1 MTRRAAAGIGRL
13 LPLLVIVAAVVIVAG
28 AALLAACGG
37 SHGGATTQPTASATP
52 TSPATGTAEPT
63 ATPSVSPTAAAA
75 TTTLRLY
82 FLREGKLGVAERQV
96 PHTTM
101 PATAS
106 LRALLAGPKSGEA
119 RAGLYSVIPAGT
131 KVLDFSIDGGVA
143 HLDLSDGFAAEDS
156 EEAAAQ
162 RTAEVVYTLTRFP
175 TVKSVAL
182 TVGGKPVSP
191 TGTAGSTTGDLSRA
205 DFRDLEPTIFVETPG
220 VGADLSSPFTL
231 SGTASVFEGTV
242 AARLVDSSGRRIVE
256 VVVTASR
263 GAPGRGRFAKLVPFS
278 TAAKAGTLI
287 VFDQSMEDGSR
298 QDEIKIPVSFA
309 AD

>member
-1 MTRRAAAGIGRL
+1 MTRRATAGIGRL

-37 SHGGATTQPTASATP
+37 STGGATT
-52 TSPATGTAEPT
+52 EPT
-63 ATPSVSPTAAAA
+63 ATSASTSPGASEPAASPSASPAA

-96 PHTTM
+96 PRTTM

-106 LRALLAGPKSGEA
+106 LEALLAGPQGGEPD
-119 RAGLYSVIPAGT
+119 AGLHSVIPAGT
-131 KVLDFSIDGGVA
+131 QLLDLSIESGVA
-143 HLDLSDGFAAEDS
+143 HVDLSDEFAAEDS

-175 TVKSVAL
+175 AVRRVAL
-182 TVGGKPVSP
+182 TVGGEPFSP
-191 TGTAGSTTGDLSRA
+191 TGAGASSQAELSRS
-205 DFRDLEPTIFVETPG
+205 DFRDLEPNIFVETPG
-220 VGADLSSPFTL
+220 VGAELSSPFTF
-231 SGTASVFEGTV
+231 SGTAMVFEGTV
-242 AARLVDSSGRRIVE
+242 LARLADSSGRRIVE

-263 GAPGRGRFAKLVPFS
+263 GAPGRGKFVKVVPFS
-278 TAAKAGTLI
+278 TSAKSGTLI
-287 VFDQSMEDGSR
+287 VFDESMEDGSR
-298 QDEIKIPVSFA
+298 QDEVRIPVAFS

>member
-13 LPLLVIVAAVVIVAG
+13 LPLIVIATAVVIVAG
-28 AALLAACGG
+28 AALIAACGG
-37 SHGGATTQPTASATP
+37 STGGA
-52 TSPATGTAEPT
+52 TAEPT
-63 ATPSVSPTAAAA
+63 ASVTPSSPATASADPTGQPSASPTAATT

-96 PHTTM
+96 PHTTI

-106 LRALLAGPKSGEA
+106 LKALLAGPQGGEPD
-119 RAGLYSVIPAGT
+119 AGLYSVIPAGT
-131 KVLDFSIDGGVA
+131 RLLDLSIESGVA
-143 HLDLSDGFAAEDS
+143 HVDLSDEFAAEDS

-175 TVKSVAL
+175 TVRRVAL
-182 TVGGKPVSP
+182 TVGGDPYQA
-191 TGTAGSTTGDLSRA
+191 AGSGGSASAEQSRS
-205 DFRDLEPTIFVETPG
+205 DFHDLEPNIFVETPG
-220 VGADLSSPFTL
+220 VGAELSSPFTF
-231 SGTASVFEGTV
+231 SGTAMVFEGTV
-242 AARLVDSSGRRIVE
+242 LARLADSSGRRIVE

-263 GAPGRGRFAKLVPFS
+263 GAPGRGKFVKVVPFS
-278 TAAKAGTLI
+278 TSAKSGTLI

-298 QDEIKIPVSFA
+298 QDEVRIPVAFS